1 MTAIIQKG
9 LFEKSKIR

>member
-9 LFEKSKIR
+9 LFEKIKN